1 MAQRLCVG
9 QPGKRLLAM
18 KQSLKTGF
26 SFGLTSGVI
35 TTLGLMVGLNAGT
48 HSRLAVIGGIV
59 TIAVADAL
67 SDALGMHIA
76 EESKNNGNASEI
88 WESTIATFVAKF
100 LIALTFVVPVLML
113 PLEEAM
119 LVSVGWGLTLLAV
132 LSYFLARAQQI
143 PAWNVIAEHVVIGV
157 SVIAI
162 THVLGDW
169 IHSHLS

>member
-1 MAQRLCVG
+1 MAQRLCLRR
-9 QPGKRLLAM
+9 PGERLFTM
-18 KQSLKTGF
+18 KQSFKTGF

-35 TTLGLMVGLNAGT
+35 TTLGLMVGLHAGT

-67 SDALGMHIA
+67 SDALGIHIA
-76 EESKNNGNASEI
+76 EESKNNGKVSEI

-119 LVSVGWGLTLLAV
+119 MVSVGWGLALLAV
-132 LSYFLARAQQI
+132 LSYLLARAQQI
-143 PAWNVIAEHVVIGV
+143 QAWTVIAEHLVIGV

-162 THVLGDW
+162 THYVGDW
-169 IHSHLS
+169 IHSTLS